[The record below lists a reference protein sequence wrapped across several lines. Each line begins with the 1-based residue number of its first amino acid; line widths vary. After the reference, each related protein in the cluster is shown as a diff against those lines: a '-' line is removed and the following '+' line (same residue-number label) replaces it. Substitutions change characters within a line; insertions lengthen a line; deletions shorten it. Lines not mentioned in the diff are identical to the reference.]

1 MTSPVITDI
10 AKARSHDTWLYD
22 KLAVLEKEYG
32 ELLDDHH
39 RLVRENSKLRMTMR
53 PLHNYV
59 DFRPA
64 SNPILLVTP

>member
-10 AKARSHDTWLYD
+10 AKARSHDTWLND

-39 RLVRENSKLRMTMR
+39 RLVRENSKLRMTINQLRWDIDELM
-53 PLHNYV
+53 PL
-59 DFRPA
+59 R
-64 SNPILLVTP
+64 